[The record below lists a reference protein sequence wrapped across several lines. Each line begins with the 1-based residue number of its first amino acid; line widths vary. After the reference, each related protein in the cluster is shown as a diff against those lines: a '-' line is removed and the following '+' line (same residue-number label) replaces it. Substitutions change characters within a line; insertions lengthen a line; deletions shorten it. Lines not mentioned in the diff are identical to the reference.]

1 MPSGPGH
8 ERAASTLE
16 LDAATLAPT
25 KHERYDDA
33 SWRRQLVASMFALHR
48 GSFFGTPGVIVW
60 MLASFAMPLFAITG
74 WWLWYLRRKLR

>member
-1 MPSGPGH
+1 
-8 ERAASTLE
+8 
-16 LDAATLAPT
+16 
-25 KHERYDDA
+25 
-33 SWRRQLVASMFALHR
+33 MFALHR